1 MTCLKKGAFR
11 TSAVRFIPCYAAELL
26 RRCSNPCR
34 HASAAV
40 SKKETFML
48 YIFDMGGVVTS
59 DANAPV
65 KVASALGLTLEQFM
79 QICKAEDKDLLELCS
94 NGVIGAKEFWSLFE
108 QRSKIHAKTDWWHAL
123 FHPILNE
130 GTVSII
136 KKLKEQGHR
145 VICGTNT
152 MQSHYLN
159 HLERGDYSFFDQ
171 TYASCLMGISK
182 PDPLFWQIILQA
194 EETLAKDAVFI
205 DDRIENVEGAA
216 TLGIRAIRFTT
227 AQNLKEELHLE

>member
-1 MTCLKKGAFR
+1 
-11 TSAVRFIPCYAAELL
+11 
-26 RRCSNPCR
+26 
-34 HASAAV
+34 
-40 SKKETFML
+40 ML

-136 KKLKEQGHR
+136 KKLKE
-145 VICGTNT
+145 
-152 MQSHYLN
+152 YLYYGSN
-159 HLERGDYSFFDQ
+159 SIHAYNNERSRID
-171 TYASCLMGISK
+171 
-182 PDPLFWQIILQA
+182 
-194 EETLAKDAVFI
+194 AKK
-205 DDRIENVEGAA
+205 
-216 TLGIRAIRFTT
+216 L
-227 AQNLKEELHLE
+227 